1 MGSSIPPRAPESAP
15 PTTESRSRTACQI
28 EASPG
33 ATETPSAPEQ
43 LAMAV
48 DKRARRA
55 FQMLHKAVTDPPV
68 VLRRAR
74 SLMNGRFGSELQRD
88 VVEKSDVVLRHTP
101 PLAPGDV
108 VRVRTMAE
116 IEATLDDNGRC
127 GGMEFLPVVM
137 AKFCGQTRTVR
148 GRVDRF
154 FDERNWKMLKLRDA
168 VILDDVYCQPPRE
181 ADIAWAGCARSCFL
195 FWKEA
200 WLERIEP
207 PAEADADGR

>member
-1 MGSSIPPRAPESAP
+1 
-15 PTTESRSRTACQI
+15 
-28 EASPG
+28 
-33 ATETPSAPEQ
+33 
-43 LAMAV
+43 MAA

-55 FQMLHKAVTDPPV
+55 LQMLRKAVTDPPV

-74 SLMNGRFGSELQRD
+74 TLMTGHSGHDPQRD
-88 VVEKSDVVLRHTP
+88 AVERSEVVLRHTP

-116 IEATLDDNGRC
+116 IETTLDENGRC

-200 WLERIEP
+200 WLERIDSPAAP